1 MPSNGEI
8 NALIRLLDDENP
20 EVRGPVENRLASLG
34 PDLSYQLAESSLE
47 LSASMRSRL
56 TKLLRPSHRERLRS
70 EWLAPAGGAS
80 AMIDDWDQ
88 LESMLRWVSD
98 FLHDGISVRLP
109 LSDALDRLAQDAD
122 SEGVANSRQLRGYL
136 FVDERFVANRTGF
149 DQPENS
155 DLAWCLAHG
164 CSNQI
169 GLSLIYILVA
179 RRLEMLV
186 EGVDFPGHFL
196 TRIYEDGY
204 PLIID
209 CFEKGGLHL
218 QSTLLENPD
227 LSREQRASAQAT
239 ATTGA
244 IICRVLRNLKMAM
257 QKADRL
263 DDAGLVQK
271 LLTSLG

>member
-1 MPSNGEI
+1 MPSNGEL

-20 EVRGPVENRLASLG
+20 DVRGPVESRLVSLG
-34 PDLSYQLAESSLE
+34 PDLSHQLAESSLE
-47 LSASMRSRL
+47 LSAPMRSRL
-56 TKLLRPSHRERLRS
+56 TKQLRPAPRERLRS
-70 EWLAPAGGAS
+70 EWLAPAGGAT

-88 LESMLRWVSD
+88 LEAMLRWISD

-109 LSDALDRLAQDAD
+109 LSDALDRLAQEAD
-122 SEGVANSRQLRGYL
+122 SNGATNSRELRGYL
-136 FVDERFVANRTGF
+136 FVDDRLVANRTGF

-155 DLAWCLAHG
+155 DLAWCLEHA

-196 TRIYEDGY
+196 TRIYEEGY

-209 CFEKGGLHL
+209 CFEKGSLHL

-244 IICRVLRNLKMAM
+244 IICRVLRNLKLAM
-257 QKADRL
+257 QKSDRL
-263 DDAGLVQK
+263 DDAQLVDE
-271 LLTSLG
+271 LLDSLI